1 MCPEEEGVGPLL
13 SGGDDCS
20 GPMSN
25 IAIMSGRTFLEQG
38 QGSIEEK
45 AGKFLFR
52 QALYLLKS
60 VAVGGRH
67 FLDTRKSDA

>member
-1 MCPEEEGVGPLL
+1 
-13 SGGDDCS
+13 
-20 GPMSN
+20 
-25 IAIMSGRTFLEQG
+25 MSGRTFLEQG

-60 VAVGGRH
+60 VAVGGNARVPGSAQKATPKLSAEKGALNVTESLH
-67 FLDTRKSDA
+67 SPLPSH